1 MANQGV
7 ELMADIIALIEQHWV
22 DSEAVCAIADSM
34 DLAVSVLRI
43 RFLHQLHNLIRQI
56 PVDVFNDAEQRQNLL
71 RAVQT
76 ALNDAIDQEEEQ
88 AWQDELD

>member
-22 DSEAVCAIADSM
+22 DSEDICTIADSM
-34 DLAVSVLRI
+34 DLAVSELRI

-56 PVDVFNDAEQRQNLL
+56 PVDVFTDAEQRQNLL

-76 ALNDAIDQEEEQ
+76 ALNNAIDHEEEQ

>member
-22 DSEAVCAIADSM
+22 DSEAICTIADSM
-34 DLAVSVLRI
+34 DLAVSELRI